1 MIIPH
6 IKDIKWAL
14 EVVPEPVLSEQDK
27 LNAEYDFYKK
37 LQYAL
42 GYNADCN
49 AKVIACVP
57 AVHKDFMFNIT
68 RSELLG
74 LVETRRAKLHEQLNS
89 I

>member
-1 MIIPH
+1 MNIPH
-6 IKDIKWAL
+6 IKDSKWAL

-27 LNAEYDFYKK
+27 LNAEHDFYKK

-49 AKVIACVP
+49 AKVIVCVP
-57 AVHKDFMFNIT
+57 SVHQDFMFNIT
-68 RSELLG
+68 RSELLD
-74 LVETRRAKLHEQLNS
+74 LVTTRRQFLHEQLNS

>member
-1 MIIPH
+1 MSIIE
-6 IKDIKWAL
+6 DNSKWAL
-14 EVVPEPVLSEQDK
+14 VSIPEPVLSEQDK

-42 GYNADCN
+42 SYNTDCN

-57 AVHKDFMFNIT
+57 TVHKDFMFNIT
-68 RSELLG
+68 RSELLD
-74 LVETRRAKLHEQLNS
+74 LVTTRRQFLHEQLNS

>member
-1 MIIPH
+1 MADAIPVFNIVH
-6 IKDIKWAL
+6 ISVDM
-14 EVVPEPVLSEQDK
+14 SEEMRDS
-27 LNAEYDFYKK
+27 LNAEYNFYKT
-37 LQYAL
+37 LCYAL
-42 GYNADCN
+42 GYSADCN